1 MCKQLVTI
9 GSCKHHYFT
18 GIFLKCEIAITIE
31 EICDKAKEAKDLY
44 NIFNVLLDE
53 KDQAMCEPC
62 QFLYDKAERKE
73 PEPDD
78 ELKALELEGMKMR
91 QAEYEKNKKKY
102 EEIKAAEKEEK
113 EKKAIREAVKNG
125 QAVPQTRKQ
134 LANQIMDTAQPQ
146 TRRHRELKPIFA
158 EVPQHKGNMRWHRKM
173 SGDGARKRR
182 FEDMSNL

>member
-31 EICDKAKEAKDLY
+31 EICDKAKGAKNLY
-44 NIFNVLLDE
+44 DIFNVFLDE
-53 KDQAMCEPC
+53 KDQVMCESC

-78 ELKALELEGMKMR
+78 EIKAMELEGMKMR
-91 QAEYEKNKKKY
+91 QEEYEKNMKEY
-102 EEIKAAEKEEK
+102 EETKAAEKEEK
-113 EKKAIREAVKNG
+113 EKKAMREAVKNG

-134 LANQIMDTAQPQ
+134 VVARLAAGKPQ
-146 TRRHRELKPIFA
+146 TRGVR
-158 EVPQHKGNMRWHRKM
+158 KGNKHTFHANKPDVIERREWHR
-173 SGDGARKRR
+173 ARNSPGHLKG
-182 FEDMSNL
+182 